1 MIEYLEFKQE
11 FKNFEGK
18 NIMQNNKIFEEISS
32 HESRIQ
38 EIYEKFFETK
48 KR

>member
-32 HESRIQ
+32 NESRI
-38 EIYEKFFETK
+38 
-48 KR
+48 